1 MIKLFFLMIFFL
13 MSAYSLKADQ
23 VPGVNDQGFTAEL
36 DNIKNPFED
45 GFPKPSPVPK
55 PIFIRHK
62 PTHYK
67 LPKLIILPKRKSQP
81 VTGLEVKLPDLK
93 LQGVIVGED
102 IHQAIINDQV
112 VPLLGTIEGARV
124 DSVTKQGVELFFKG
138 KKFFL
143 KVD

>member
-1 MIKLFFLMIFFL
+1 MIFFL
-13 MSAYSLKADQ
+13 MGAYSLKADE
-23 VPGVNDQGFTAEL
+23 VPAGNDQEFAAEL

-45 GFPKPSPVPK
+45 GFPKPKPK
-55 PIFIRHK
+55 PEPVFIRHK
-62 PTHYK
+62 PTHHK
-67 LPKLIILPKRKSQP
+67 PPKIIILPRRKLEP
-81 VTGLEVKLPDLK
+81 VVGPEVKLPDLK

-102 IHQAIINDQV
+102 VHQAIINDRV